1 MEYIVH
7 YMIVCPTGDE
17 SEMKMVRHIVFSDD
31 TVFEFHG
38 MYGSL
43 RYSSVVPGAYDHLLI
58 EPRTDLYYIN
68 TNLQQQQKAYAMF
81 GGRFIKN
88 SYYII
93 SCCVLNDDKGKSF
106 AKRVIQHD
114 TPYAESDT
122 RTKIL
127 SYKQYV

>member
-7 YMIVCPTGDE
+7 YTIVCPSGDE

-31 TVFEFHG
+31 TAFEFHG
-38 MYGSL
+38 MHGSL
-43 RYSSVVPGAYDHLLI
+43 RYSIVIPGAYEKLLI

-81 GGRFIKN
+81 GGGFIKK
-88 SYYII
+88 SYNIV
-93 SCCVLNDDKGKSF
+93 SCGVLNDEKGKSF
-106 AKRVIQHD
+106 AKRVIEHD
-114 TPYAESDT
+114 TPYADSDT
-122 RTKIL
+122 RTNMM